1 MNTTKTF
8 PPIGSQQEIDE
19 LVLEYHRLVAARLVA
34 NPQAVIERARGNL
47 KRWLAN
53 YERGSG
59 DSRCLEEWEDL
70 IETRSVDDLIAI
82 ITQESDEGQRLRSST
97 PFVGILSEQERKELR
112 ERQRAQYEERA
123 TV

>member
-1 MNTTKTF
+1 MKEK

-19 LVLEYHRLVAARLVA
+19 LVLEYHRLIAARMIA
-34 NPQAVIERARGNL
+34 NPEAVIERARGNL

-53 YERGSG
+53 YERGSS

-112 ERQRAQYEERA
+112 ERQRAIYEERA